1 MLRVGLLINPYAGL
15 GGTVGL
21 KGSDGAAIRDEA
33 LRRGARPR
41 AVERAHRALAVL
53 AAGRGRVRIYCWEGA
68 MGSDALAGLNLD
80 FEVCGAADTTP
91 TTARDTA
98 LAAQA
103 LAGCDL
109 DVLVFAGGDGT
120 ARDILDA
127 VGDRVAVLGIPSGV
141 KMHSAVYAVSP
152 EAAGE
157 LLLRLARAGL
167 VNVQHREVRD
177 IDEDAF
183 REGVVKARFYGELLT
198 PEEGHFLQR
207 TKVAG
212 RESDELAAEDIAADI
227 VESMERGRIYLIGP
241 GSTTAAIMAQLDL
254 PNTLLGVDAICD
266 NQVLLTDAGESELLE
281 LLRRQK
287 KPAEI
292 IVTAIGGQGHVFGRG
307 NQQFSPAVIR
317 LVGLENITIV
327 AGKGKISGLDGQP
340 LLVDT
345 NDPDLDRALAG
356 YRRVVTGYHDAIL
369 YPVAA
374 MPENGGATPQD
385 PDNRTQEI

>member
-1 MLRVGLLINPYAGL
+1 MLRMGLLINPYAGI
-15 GGTVGL
+15 GGSVGL
-21 KGSDGAAIRDEA
+21 KGSDGAEIRDEA
-33 LRRGARPR
+33 LKRGARPR
-41 AVERAHRALAVL
+41 AVDRAHRALEVL
-53 AAGRGRVRIYCWEGA
+53 SAARGEVKIYCWEGV
-68 MGSDALAGLNLD
+68 MGGDALEGLGFD
-80 FEVCGAADTTP
+80 VEFCGSPGTSR

-98 LAAQA
+98 AAARSLASRE
-103 LAGCDL
+103 L
-109 DVLVFAGGDGT
+109 DVLVFVGGDGT

-127 VGDRVAVLGIPSGV
+127 IDREVAVLGIPSGV

-167 VNVQHREVRD
+167 VNVQLREVRD
-177 IDEDAF
+177 IDESAF
-183 REGVVKARFYGELLT
+183 REGVVRARFYGELLT

-212 RESDELAAEDIAADI
+212 RESDELAAEDIAAGV
-227 VESMERGRIYLIGP
+227 VESMEADRLYLVGP
-241 GSTTAAIMAQLDL
+241 GSTTAAIMTQLDL
-254 PNTLLGVDAICD
+254 PNTLLGVDVICD
-266 NQVLLTDAGESELLE
+266 NQVLLTDAGEPELIA
-281 LLRRQK
+281 LLNETD

-317 LVGLENITIV
+317 AVGIDNITIV

-345 NDPDLDRALAG
+345 NDPELDRQLCG
-356 YRRVVTGYHDAIL
+356 YRQVITGYQDAVL
-369 YPVAA
+369 YPLAT
-374 MPENGGATPQD
+374 MPEEPAPAG
-385 PDNRTQEI
+385 ESS

>member
-1 MLRVGLLINPYAGL
+1 MLKVGLLVNPFAGI
-15 GGTVGL
+15 GGSVGL
-21 KGSDGAAIRDEA
+21 KGSDGEAIRSEA
-33 LRRGARPR
+33 LRRGARQR

-53 AAGRGRVRIYCWEGA
+53 AAERDRVRIVCWEGP
-68 MGSDALAGLNLD
+68 MGSDALTGLD
-80 FEVCGAADTTP
+80 FDAELCGATPQSP
-91 TTARDTA
+91 TTAGDTA
-98 LAAQA
+98 RAARVLADH
-103 LAGCDL
+103 DL

-127 VGDRVAVLGIPSGV
+127 VGDSVAVIGIPSGV

-177 IDEDAF
+177 IDEEAF
-183 REGVVKARFYGELLT
+183 RRGVVKARFYGELLT

-227 VESMERGRIYLIGP
+227 VESIVPGRIYLIGP
-241 GSTTAAIMAQLDL
+241 GSTTAAIMAQLGL

-266 NQVLLTDAGESELLE
+266 DRVLLSDAGESELLA
-281 LLRRQK
+281 LLERES

-307 NQQFSPAVIR
+307 NQQISPAVIR
-317 LVGLENITIV
+317 RVGLENITIV
-327 AGKGKISGLDGQP
+327 AGKGKISGLGGEP

-345 NDPDLDRALAG
+345 NDPDLDRALCG

-374 MPENGGATPQD
+374 MPDAGAPRD
-385 PDNRTQEI
+385 